1 MALTALAVL
10 VALLEFFTFG
20 MQVGSARGKYGVEAP
35 ATTGHPEFERYFRV
49 HMNTLEQLV
58 MMVPAAF
65 LFAHFVGDKW
75 AAGAVAVFIVGRIVY
90 ARSYV
95 ANPASRGLGF
105 ALTALPTIVMVIG
118 SIIAI
123 VMGLVG
129 GAAL

>member
-20 MQVGSARGKYGVEAP
+20 MQVGMARGKYGVDAP

-65 LFAHFVGDKW
+65 LFAHFVGDQW

-95 ANPASRGLGF
+95 ANPASRSLGF
-105 ALTALPTIVMVIG
+105 ALTALPTIVMVFG
-118 SIIAI
+118 SIVAI
-123 VMGLVG
+123 VLGLVG